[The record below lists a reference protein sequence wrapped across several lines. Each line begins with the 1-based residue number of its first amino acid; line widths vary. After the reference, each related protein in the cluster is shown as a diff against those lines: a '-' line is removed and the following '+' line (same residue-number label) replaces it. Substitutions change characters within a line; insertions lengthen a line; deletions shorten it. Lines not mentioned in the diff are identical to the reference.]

1 MIDYIRWSFRL
12 EYILH
17 TEVHNYERTKD
28 GWGIRA
34 LRYEERVK
42 EKGEESILKNCWR
55 EKKRE
60 GWKDIRQGKGEVL

>member
-1 MIDYIRWSFRL
+1 MMDYIRWNFRL

-17 TEVHNYERTKD
+17 TEVHNYERAED

-42 EKGEESILKNCWR
+42 EKGEESILKNCWK
-55 EKKRE
+55 EKEKE
-60 GWKDIRQGKGEVL
+60 GWKDIQQGKGEVL